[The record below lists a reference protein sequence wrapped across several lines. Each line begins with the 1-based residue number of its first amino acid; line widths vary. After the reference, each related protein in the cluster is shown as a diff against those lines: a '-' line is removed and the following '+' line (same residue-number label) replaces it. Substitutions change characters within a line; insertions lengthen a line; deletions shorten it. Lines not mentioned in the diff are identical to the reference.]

1 MIQREIETIAKKM
14 FRKYPVISIT
24 GPRQSGKTTLIRH
37 LFPDLP
43 YVSLEDYDERQF
55 AIQDPRGFLAR
66 HPNGAVLDEVQRT
79 PQIFSYIQTEV
90 DKRGKNGQ
98 YVLSGSQNFLLL
110 EGISQSLAGRV
121 AILKLLPFSIKEL
134 IKSNL
139 LITNYEEL
147 IYNGFFPGIFSNK
160 IPPDIFYSNYI
171 QTYVERDVR
180 NLKQIGDLNSFTKFM
195 QLCAGRT
202 GQLLNLTSLANDCGV
217 AVNTAKSWISI
228 LESSYTIFL
237 LQPHFRNFNKR
248 VVKMPKLYF
257 YDVGLATSL
266 LKVDNSK
273 QLSSHYMIGNLF
285 ENMII
290 LDILKARFNKGLQS
304 NIYFWRDSM
313 GHEIDC
319 IIEKSQML
327 VPVEVKSGRT
337 FNFDFFSGL
346 KYWNNISGNSTEN
359 TFLIYGGDKDF
370 MSSEGN
376 AIGWKN
382 LIELDKCL

>member
-1 MIQREIETIAKKM
+1 MVQRDIGSISKKL

-24 GPRQSGKTTLIRH
+24 GPRQSGKTTLIKY

-43 YVSLEDYDERQF
+43 YVSLEDHDERQF

-66 HPNGAVLDEVQRT
+66 FPNGAVLDEVQRT
-79 PQIFSYIQTEV
+79 PQVFSYIQTEV
-90 DKRGKNGQ
+90 DKRRKNGL

-121 AILKLLPFSIKEL
+121 AVLKLLPFSINEL
-134 IKSNL
+134 TNSNL
-139 LITNYEEL
+139 LINNYEEL
-147 IYNGFFPGIFSNK
+147 IYNGFYPGIFSNK
-160 IPPDIFYSNYI
+160 ILPDYFYTNYI
-171 QTYVERDVR
+171 QTYLERDVR
-180 NLKQIGDLNSFTKFM
+180 NIKQIGDLNSFTKFM

-237 LQPHFRNFNKR
+237 LQPHYRNFNKR

-266 LKVDNSK
+266 LKVDNPK
-273 QLSSHYMIGNLF
+273 QLSTHYMIGNLF

-290 LDILKARFNKGLQS
+290 TDILKNRFNKGLQS
-304 NIYFWRDSM
+304 NIYFWRDSK
-313 GHEIDC
+313 GREIDC
-319 IIEKSQML
+319 IIERSQML
-327 VPVEVKSGRT
+327 IPIEIKSGRT

-346 KYWNNISGNSTEN
+346 KYWNTISGNNAEN
-359 TFLIYGGDKDF
+359 TYVIYGGEKDF
-370 MSSEGN
+370 LSSEGK

-382 LIELDKCL
+382 MNTINK